1 MIFFVIV
8 WLIQP
13 TQIRY
18 DGGQLENLNKP
29 TVKEMTNQKFNL
41 TLTRWHKVAD
51 RLQQEITR
59 QSTEVDS
66 AYMRSRFDA
75 NTKESANRSGLMDT
89 ISATVEGAITLN
101 ENLLACISTIRTELA
116 KATAKLGVAER
127 LATVDAISKRTQ
139 MLEKITTQERDRTIS
154 FGDLLTMEP
163 VSTNNGVF
171 LSNSTPVKILTQ
183 ERIAEL
189 QEAITTLRRRSHGI
203 TDEIADINRSILSIE
218 LSEEVAAIAG
228 LTKE

>member
-1 MIFFVIV
+1 
-8 WLIQP
+8 
-13 TQIRY
+13 
-18 DGGQLENLNKP
+18 
-29 TVKEMTNQKFNL
+29 MTNQKFNL

-66 AYMRSRFDA
+66 AYMRTRFDA
-75 NTKESANRSGLMDT
+75 NTKESANRSGLMES
-89 ISATVEGAITLN
+89 IVSTVENAIKLN
-101 ENLLACISTIRTELA
+101 DALLSSICTIRTELA
-116 KATAKLGVAER
+116 KANAKLGVAER
-127 LATVDAISKRTQ
+127 LALIDSISKRTQ

-171 LSNSTPVKILTQ
+171 LSNTTPVKILTQ
-183 ERIAEL
+183 ERIDEL
-189 QEAITTLRRRSHGI
+189 QEAVTTLRRRSHGI

-218 LSEEVAAIAG
+218 LSEEVAAISG
-228 LTKE
+228 LTKD